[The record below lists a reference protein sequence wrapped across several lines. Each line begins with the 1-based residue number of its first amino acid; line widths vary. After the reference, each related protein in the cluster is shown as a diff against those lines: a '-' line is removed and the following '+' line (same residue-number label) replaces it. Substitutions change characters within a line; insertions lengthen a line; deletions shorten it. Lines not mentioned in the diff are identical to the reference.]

1 MKKGIVNRNCTSSA
15 NKFYYLFIIFL
26 VQSFAF
32 GGNLVSCGRTIDTN
46 CAETTLC
53 AYESELHGVRCCSD
67 AEIGLYQQQNGCD
80 VWVESLFT
88 TTDAYDPDVHQSGCV
103 MEATYSEAVAICE
116 AEGARLCSVLE
127 VEASCTSQTGCGL
140 DQHLIWTSGDCSVDE
155 DCTNVNACNYNYEGE
170 QESVYY
176 VGNCEYGASECVD
189 NSDQAEECD
198 PNAGYSLGYDDGLAS
213 VTPEDGIGQSDVDVA
228 YAAGIA
234 SVTPE
239 DGINQA
245 TVDAAVAIEFAAAYI
260 LGAQS
265 GDINNSGFLNVSD
278 IIMYIE
284 KIVSE

>member
-1 MKKGIVNRNCTSSA
+1 
-15 NKFYYLFIIFL
+15 
-26 VQSFAF
+26 
-32 GGNLVSCGRTIDTN
+32 
-46 CAETTLC
+46 
-53 AYESELHGVRCCSD
+53 
-67 AEIGLYQQQNGCD
+67 
-80 VWVESLFT
+80 
-88 TTDAYDPDVHQSGCV
+88 

-116 AEGARLCSVLE
+116 AEGARLCSVTE
-127 VEASCTSQTGCGL
+127 VESDCTRGSGCLL
-140 DQHLIWTSGDCSVDE
+140 DAELIWTSGDCSADE
-155 DCTNVNACNYNYEGE
+155 NCTDVNACNYNGVSRNWIQADQGQSCSDACLEIGNFCIQTDISCDNSSDSYAPFCFCEDR
-170 QESVYY
+170 SMYY
-176 VGNCEYGASECVD
+176 VGDNCEYGVSECAD
-189 NSDQAEECD
+189 SSDQAEECD
-198 PNAGYSLGYDDGLAS
+198 PNAGYSLGYDDAVAS
-213 VTPEDGIGQSDVDVA
+213 VTPDDGIGQSDVDVA